1 MNNDKNVN
9 VGSYDSLDSGVH
21 TIHNTSDNLKR
32 TLEEGNELLKNIH
45 KSRVFEGPIADHVNG
60 MWNKLSNLTNSSINT
75 LNRSGNTLDEVNN
88 SYQATDKASSDK
100 VGDVI

>member
-1 MNNDKNVN
+1 MNNDKNIN
-9 VGSYDSLDSGVH
+9 VGSYDNLDAGVH

-32 TLEEGNELLKNIH
+32 TLQEGDELLRSIH

-60 MWNKLSNLTNSSINT
+60 VWHNLSNLTNNSINS

-88 SYQATDKASSDK
+88 SYQATDKSSSDK
-100 VGDVI
+100 VGGVI